1 MWLKTTLTSSMVQRR
16 RLDLGFSDE
25 VWVFVNG
32 RFLHAETNYYGTP
45 GMKEPRGRATIE
57 NTSLELPLIEGENEL
72 LIAVAN
78 SFFGW
83 GLIAR
88 LDDTEGLAV
97 K

>member
-1 MWLKTTLTSSMVQRR
+1 
-16 RLDLGFSDE
+16 
-25 VWVFVNG
+25 
-32 RFLHAETNYYGTP
+32 
-45 GMKEPRGRATIE
+45 MKEPRGRATIE
-57 NTSLELPLIEGENEL
+57 NISLELPLIEGENEL